1 MRKLKD
7 KAADAAVPPSPES
20 EAAVSEKLSDAIAKG
35 DKESRVSAARAAV
48 FESANAPKETPMA
61 VPMRRII
68 EAEFDT
74 DTDLVAEK
82 ERLEDLLDSSNKP
95 GHQANALE
103 QAETNA
109 RKAFRLLI
117 RFREMHAAWEM
128 DNAVI
133 FSAMRIE
140 AEKALQRE
148 KEQGYRSKQIT
159 DKDVESMVSTM
170 FPDEYRVQE
179 IRRLRAKQT
188 EKSLDH
194 LVEMWGSKCRSL
206 NTLVGKGR

>member
-1 MRKLKD
+1 MRKLKPQD
-7 KAADAAVPPSPES
+7 VPPAPDSVG
-20 EAAVSEKLSDAIAKG
+20 AVSTKLSTAIEKG

-48 FESANAPKETPMA
+48 FESANATKETPMA

-82 ERLEDLLDSSNKP
+82 ERLEDVLDSSNRQ
-95 GHQANALE
+95 GHQASALE

-117 RFREMHAAWEM
+117 RFRKMHAEWEM
-128 DNAVI
+128 DNSTI

-159 DKDVESMVSTM
+159 DKDVEAMISTM
-170 FPDEYRVQE
+170 FPDEYRAQE
-179 IRRLRAKQT
+179 VRRLEAKQT
-188 EKSLDH
+188 EKSLEH
-194 LVEMWGSKCRSL
+194 LVDMCGSKCKSL